1 MEFGD
6 DRVEVLLGVS
16 GGGVELLGNS
26 VKHCEPLGRFSRDRD
41 QRAVGVEELVDL
53 LGHGVIIKL

>member
-1 MEFGD
+1 MECGN

-16 GGGVELLGNS
+16 GGGGELLGDS
-26 VKHCEPLGRFSRDRD
+26 VEDCDPLGGLSGDRD
-41 QRAVGVEELVDL
+41 QCAVGVEELVNL